1 MCIIQASL
9 IMPLYIRMF
18 CVCLHDFFLSLLFSK
33 EMAAA
38 PVPEVQRE
46 EEVRLCGGPE
56 GGHASRTREEDHQRP
71 RGHDQPEV
79 PPRQEGVFGVS
90 VAMMR
95 GCIGVSVA
103 MTRGCIWGEC
113 CHDKVMYLGG
123 VRWCK
128 HVW

>member
-1 MCIIQASL
+1 MCRIQASL

-18 CVCLHDFFLSLLFSK
+18 CMCLHVFLLSLLFSK

-46 EEVRLCGGPE
+46 EEVRLRGGPE

-71 RGHDQPEV
+71 RGHDQQKV
-79 PPRQEGVFGVS
+79 PPRQEGVF
-90 VAMMR
+90 
-95 GCIGVSVA
+95 GVSVA

-113 CHDKVMYLGG
+113 CHDERVYLGECCHDERVYLG
-123 VRWCK
+123 E
-128 HVW
+128 